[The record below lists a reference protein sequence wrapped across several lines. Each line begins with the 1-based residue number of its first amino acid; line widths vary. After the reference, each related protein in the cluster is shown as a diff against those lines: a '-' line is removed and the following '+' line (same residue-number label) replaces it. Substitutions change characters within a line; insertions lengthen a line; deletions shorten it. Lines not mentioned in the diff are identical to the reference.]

1 MGRVS
6 RFVKNI
12 FLKEYQTFAKELG
25 FNSWDDVLENT
36 YEIFK
41 MPPDASYLVTQSKED
56 KWIVW
61 NDEGSLPYSFLV
73 HGLMLSVILERYLKK
88 VSTKNTIGDQRDLIQ
103 EKMFLRISLIKKKLM
118 NNRMFTPLMF

>member
-12 FLKEYQTFAKELG
+12 CLKEYQIFAEELG
-25 FNSWDDVLENT
+25 FNSWDDVLVNT

-61 NDEGSLPYSFLV
+61 NDEGSLPYSYLV
-73 HGLMLSVILERYLKK
+73 FSTWFDAIEYLRKIFEEGK
-88 VSTKNTIGDQRDLIQ
+88 YEEHYWRPEGFDSGENIFKNVPDK
-103 EKMFLRISLIKKKLM
+103 EKI
-118 NNRMFTPLMF
+118 N

>member
-1 MGRVS
+1 MGRIS

-12 FLKEYQTFAKELG
+12 FLKEYQIFAKELS

-73 HGLMLSVILERYLKK
+73 FSTWFDAIEYLRKIFEEGK
-88 VSTKNTIGDQRDLIQ
+88 YEEHYWRPEGFNPGENVFKNISDK
-103 EKMFLRISLIKKKLM
+103 EK
-118 NNRMFTPLMF
+118 NNE